1 MGKRM
6 DGWVT
11 VHFTMSPPALAFLSI
26 ANNYQNSFINTYF
39 KNTHTQEKKENKEK
53 GEIRPPQKNPVLT
66 TPFKVSYP
74 IAILTRV

>member
-39 KNTHTQEKKENKEK
+39 KHTHTHTQEKKENKEK
-53 GEIRPPQKNPVLT
+53 GEIPPK
-66 TPFKVSYP
+66 K
-74 IAILTRV
+74 